1 MGKLARHWSRA
12 WVVTALLLLSACSGT
27 SLVYNRLDFL
37 VPWYV
42 DDYAEL
48 TQEQK
53 AYLDELLAPFLI
65 WHREQELP
73 TYITLLERI
82 EASLKQPL
90 TTAGVAA
97 IFVEFEQAWL
107 RLEKEA
113 LQRLLD
119 LGTRLSDAQMASFLE
134 VLWDRQQEYEEE
146 YLTRTDEEFYQDS
159 YDNLLDSVHDYLG
172 NLSEKQRELL
182 REASRRL
189 LRSDQAWLQG
199 RAEWLTQLAV
209 LLQRQPGWQ
218 ERVKAQVAT
227 RNDNTAPEH
236 RRIYEHNMGVIYD
249 VLAQLLNDRSDLQN
263 RHLRHKLSEL
273 QKEIETL
280 IAQGKATTQLPSG

>member
-1 MGKLARHWSRA
+1 MGNVVWRGCRV
-12 WVVTALLLLSACSGT
+12 WVVATLLFISACSGT

-90 TTAGVAA
+90 TAAGVAA
-97 IFVEFEQAWL
+97 IFGEFEQAWL
-107 RLEKEA
+107 RLEGEA

-146 YLTRTDEEFYQDS
+146 YLTRTDEEFYEDS
-159 YDNLLDSVHDYLG
+159 YEDLLDSVQDYLG
-172 NLSEKQRELL
+172 SLSEKQRELL
-182 REASRRL
+182 HDASRRL

-199 RAEWLTQLAV
+199 RGQWLTQLAV

-218 ERVKAQVAT
+218 ERVRAQVAT
-227 RNDNTAPEH
+227 RNDNIPPEY
-236 RRIYEHNMGVIYD
+236 RRIYEHNLGVIYD
-249 VLAQLLNDRSDLQN
+249 MLAQVLNDRSDLQD
-263 RHLRHKLSEL
+263 RHLSDKLSEL
-273 QKEIETL
+273 QKDIETL
-280 IAQGKATTQLPSG
+280 ITQGKAASKASSG

>member
-1 MGKLARHWSRA
+1 MAR
-12 WVVTALLLLSACSGT
+12 VVLRWCKVLVVAALLSISACSGT
-27 SLVYNRLDFL
+27 SFVYNRLDFL

-53 AYLDELLAPFLI
+53 AYLDELLAPFLS

-90 TTAGVAA
+90 TAAGVAA

-107 RLEKEA
+107 RLERES
-113 LQRLLD
+113 LQRLLE
-119 LGTRLSDAQMASFLE
+119 LGARLSDAQMASFLE

-159 YDNLLDSVHDYLG
+159 YENLLDSIQDYLG
-172 NLSEKQRELL
+172 KLSENQRETL
-182 REASRRL
+182 RDASRRL

-199 RAEWLTQLAV
+199 RADWLTQLAV

-218 ERVKAQVAT
+218 ERVRTQVAM

-249 VLAQLLNDRSDLQN
+249 VLAQLLNDRSDPQD
-263 RHLRHKLSEL
+263 RHLRDKLSEL
-273 QKEIETL
+273 QKDIETL
-280 IAQGKATTQLPSG
+280 IAQDKAVTKVSSG